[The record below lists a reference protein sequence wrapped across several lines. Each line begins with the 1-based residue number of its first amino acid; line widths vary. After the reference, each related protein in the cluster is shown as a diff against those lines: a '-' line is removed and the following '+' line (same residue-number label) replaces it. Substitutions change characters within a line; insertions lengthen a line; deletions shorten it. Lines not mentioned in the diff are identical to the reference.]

1 MDGYRIGWKWLLL
14 AAITLPC
21 VSGCS
26 WLYQRPPHPL
36 PPVFTQKPTLDE
48 LVAAVN
54 RNSSQIQSFSTHQAS
69 ISVPGV
75 PTLHDTSVVFERP
88 RRLRLT
94 AGMDLM
100 GTEFDL
106 GSNDE
111 LFWVWVR
118 HNQPPAIYFCRHE
131 QFATCPLRDALPV
144 DPNWLIEAFGVVEF
158 SLHDRHQGPFTLS
171 NGALEVRTT
180 RQTPDGP
187 ALKRTVLDPRTACV
201 LEQHVYDAQNR
212 LVASAV
218 ARQHRRD
225 PLSGLIMPKTV
236 DLQCPLAGFTMT
248 VNLGNV
254 AINSPQGIPPESWVM
269 PNYPGYERLDLC
281 DPTLRLLPAA
291 AASAS
296 RPNSAAPSGSS
307 RGSTLSRRWNRLL
320 R

>member
-21 VSGCS
+21 ASGCG
-26 WLYQRPPHPL
+26 WLLQRPPQPL

-54 RNSSQIQSFSTHQAS
+54 KNSSQILSFTTHQAS
-69 ISVPGV
+69 ISGPGF

-88 RRLRLT
+88 RRLRLK

-111 LFWVWVR
+111 LFWIWVR
-118 HNQPPAIYFCRHE
+118 RNQPPAVYFCRHD

-158 SLHDRHQGPFTLS
+158 SPGDQHQGPFTLS

-180 RQTPDGP
+180 RQTPGGP

-218 ARQHRRD
+218 TSQHRRD

-236 DLQCPLAGFTMT
+236 HLQCPQVGFTMT

-254 AINSPQGIPPESWVM
+254 AINSPQVIPPESWVM
-269 PNYPGYERLDLC
+269 PNYPGYETLDLC
-281 DPTLRLLPAA
+281 DPTLRLLPAS
-291 AASAS
+291 SAS
-296 RPNSAAPSGSS
+296 SSGSS
-307 RGSTLSRRWNRLL
+307 RASTVSRRWNRLL